1 MTSQCHLLHRSLE
14 FQAEEDMRAKMD
26 VIRQI
31 RAMESL
37 PPNRFKPVDLASN
50 AGHGFLSE
58 MSIVEVRIEC

>member
-1 MTSQCHLLHRSLE
+1 MQ
-14 FQAEEDMRAKMD
+14 AKMD

-58 MSIVEVRIEC
+58 MSIVEV